1 MTNQRIWESL
11 VSFLSSLG
19 GNDPVSM
26 MHDTPS
32 YMPSVEN
39 YLKNPEANDDFNKTS
54 YYLGV
59 FLGEYIN
66 QVYSGYWKHEENE
79 SVIVVGP
86 DEDGLVYKTSPN
98 KIAIEK
104 STEMKTF
111 VINPFKLAKAY
122 LNTTNDVG
130 LSEYVKSQI
139 RPKA

>member
-11 VSFLSSLG
+11 VNFLTSLG

-26 MHDTPS
+26 MHETPL

-39 YLKNPEANDDFNKTS
+39 YLKKPEAKEDLNKTS

-66 QVYSGYWKHEENE
+66 QVYSGYWKHEEKE
-79 SVIVVGP
+79 SVVVVGP

-98 KIAIEK
+98 QIAIEQN
-104 STEMKTF
+104 SEMNTF
-111 VINPFKLAKAY
+111 VINPFELAKAY
-122 LNTTNDVG
+122 QNTTNEIG
-130 LSEYVKSQI
+130 LSEYVNSQI
-139 RPKA
+139 QSKA

>member
-11 VSFLSSLG
+11 INFLSSLG

-32 YMPSVEN
+32 YMPAVEN
-39 YLKNPEANDDFNKTS
+39 YLRNPVAKEDFNKTS

-66 QVYSGYWKHEENE
+66 QVYSGYWKHDEKE

-86 DEDGLVYKTSPN
+86 DEDGLLYKTSPN
-98 KIAIEK
+98 QIAIEQN
-104 STEMKTF
+104 TEMNTF
-111 VINPFKLAKAY
+111 VINPFELAKNY
-122 LNTTNDVG
+122 LNTANEIE
-130 LSEYVKSQI
+130 LSEYVNRQMQS
-139 RPKA
+139 KA